1 MGRITGRGIA
11 ITLYDRTQTGT
22 DEFGA
27 PTYAETPVIVENVLA
42 GEPSTQDIID
52 EINLSGKQLAYTL
65 AIPKGDTHV
74 WTDRTVEFF
83 GETFRTIGNPTQGID
98 ELIPLDWNKKVKV
111 ERYEQSED

>member
-11 ITLYDRTQTGT
+11 VTLYDRTQTGA

-27 PTYAETPVIVENVLA
+27 PTYAETPGVVENVLV

-65 AIPKGDTHV
+65 AIPKGDDHV
-74 WTDRTVEFF
+74 WTDRTVKFF
-83 GETFRTIGNPTQGID
+83 DETFHTIGNPTQGID
-98 ELIPLDWNKKVKV
+98 ELITLGWNKQVKV

>member
-11 ITLYDRTQTGT
+11 VTLYNKTQTGT

-27 PTYAETPVIVENVLA
+27 PTYTETPEVVKNVLI

-65 AIPKGDTHV
+65 AIPKGDSHV

-83 GETFRTIGNPTQGID
+83 GEKFRTIGNPTQGI
-98 ELIPLDWNKKVKV
+98 ENLIPLDWNKKVKV
-111 ERYEQSED
+111 ERYEQPDD